1 MLAYFNTPDGE
12 SPAELREVEA
22 PSPASDEVLVEV
34 NAFSLNRG
42 ELALLANRPQGWR
55 PGQDITGTVVQEAED
70 GTGPKEGSRIV
81 GLVEGGGWSQQVAVP
96 TYRLAVLP
104 DGVSFAVAATLP
116 IAGLTALRMLRL
128 GGPLL
133 GRRVLVT
140 GATGGVGGLA
150 VQLAERAGANVAG
163 VRVATEDAAEGP
175 FDLILESVGG
185 SSLTAAIGCVA
196 PQGTIVVFGN
206 SSGEPTPLN
215 LYDFIGHEGARLQ
228 TFFSYRPA
236 VLESIGEDL
245 AVLVDQLA
253 SGVLQPELGF
263 EGNWRELAEAV
274 TALRE
279 RRYQGK
285 AVLHVD

>member
-55 PGQDITGTVVQEAED
+55 PGQDITGAVVQEAED

-96 TYRLAVLP
+96 TDRLAVLP
-104 DGVSFAVAATLP
+104 DGVSFAVATTLP

-150 VQLAERAGANVAG
+150 VQLAERAGANVTG

-228 TFFSYRPA
+228 TFFPTVR
-236 VLESIGEDL
+236 
-245 AVLVDQLA
+245 QC
-253 SGVLQPELGF
+253 
-263 EGNWRELAEAV
+263 
-274 TALRE
+274 
-279 RRYQGK
+279 
-285 AVLHVD
+285 